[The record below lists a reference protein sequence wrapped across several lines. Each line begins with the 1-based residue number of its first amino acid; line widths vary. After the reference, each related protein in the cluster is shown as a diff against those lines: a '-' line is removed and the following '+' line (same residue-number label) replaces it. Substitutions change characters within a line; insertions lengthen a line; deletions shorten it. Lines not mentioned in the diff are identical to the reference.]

1 MEIILTQDVE
11 RLGSKDDI
19 IVVKDGYASNFL
31 IPKKK
36 AISAT
41 ATAKKILAENIKQRA
56 HKEAKLIAEA
66 SKIAEQIVNKKVK
79 IGAKTSTSGKIFG
92 SVNTI
97 QLAEA
102 INKKGFI
109 IDRKQISL
117 PVDTI
122 KEIGTYTAKI
132 KLHKTV
138 VVDFEFEVVAE

>member
-1 MEIILTQDVE
+1 
-11 RLGSKDDI
+11 
-19 IVVKDGYASNFL
+19 
-31 IPKKK
+31 
-36 AISAT
+36 
-41 ATAKKILAENIKQRA
+41 
-56 HKEAKLIAEA
+56 
-66 SKIAEQIVNKKVK
+66 
-79 IGAKTSTSGKIFG
+79 
-92 SVNTI
+92 
-97 QLAEA
+97 LAEA